1 MATKLKAPGLPL
13 GMELN
18 VPVNILNPDN
28 RINMMIR
35 GIVLMIIVIGFGIEL
50 SAQKIV
56 TDRPDQTESSSTV
69 PHKSF
74 QIEAG
79 VLFGDL
85 NNNTQRLYL
94 LPTTLFRYGL
104 FRGIELRLGE
114 NLVNYKSESSSEA
127 RFGLSD
133 LELGAKFQ
141 ILKREDVNTEI
152 AFLTHVVLPTGSEG
166 LSFDKYGTI
175 NKLSLSHELN
185 SFTSLGY
192 NVGYNYFGHSKGMLT
207 YSLAL
212 GAAFNDKLGAYLE
225 FYGEWI
231 DFDNLLI
238 DFDAGI
244 TYLLKENLQLDFSFG
259 LGLNHRMNYFA
270 VGCSWNI

>member
-1 MATKLKAPGLPL
+1 MNL
-13 GMELN
+13 E
-18 VPVNILNPDN
+18 N
-28 RINMMIR
+28 RIYMAVR
-35 GIVLMIIVIGFGIEL
+35 RIVLIGLVIGFGVEL
-50 SAQKIV
+50 FAQTIV
-56 TDRPDQTESSSTV
+56 TDRPDQTESSLTV

-85 NNNTQRLYL
+85 NNKSQRLYL

-104 FRGIELRLGE
+104 TRGIELRLGE
-114 NLVNYKSESSSEA
+114 NLMSYKNESSLET

-152 AFLTHVVLPTGSEG
+152 AFLTHVVLPTGTDT
-166 LSFDKYGTI
+166 LSLGKYGTI
-175 NKLSLSHELN
+175 NKLAISHELN
-185 SFTSLGY
+185 SFASLGY
-192 NVGYNYFGHSKGMLT
+192 NVGYDYLGYSKGILT

-225 FYGEWI
+225 FYGQWR
-231 DFDNLLI
+231 DFDNFLI
-238 DFDAGI
+238 NFDIGI
-244 TYLLKENLQLDFSFG
+244 TYLIQENLQLDFSYG
-259 LGLNHRMNYFA
+259 LGLNQRMNYFA
-270 VGCSWNI
+270 FGCSWNI